1 MQNLKIIL
9 TSITC
14 FLKNVYN
21 MIEIKNIN
29 SKENDRNIIYISID
43 NNNKKII
50 IKYYNNKRNK

>member
-29 SKENDRNIIYISID
+29 SKENDRNIIYI
-43 NNNKKII
+43 
-50 IKYYNNKRNK
+50 YR